1 MIWPCTNSCKEQLSK
16 DVPQNP
22 FGNDKMQWTLYAHA
36 CVPRHHTLIAEVS
49 KRDSQAAYL
58 MRPSA
63 DLWAFG
69 WTFDTG
75 CLRWGTR
82 PPSPTWIL
90 ILGVTFLFEQVKSS
104 WFHSTTSLRMLLPGP
119 RAPPTCTT
127 SKAAPEKPKSE
138 KPASP
143 ERSPVKLR
151 SPQHRSHHRDTR
163 SRHRHRPNHRRR
175 SPSHRRHRRRSQ
187 RSRSHRRARS
197 HRRSRSRR
205 HSGSLAWGRVVQS
218 MVVFQDFPN

>member
-1 MIWPCTNSCKEQLSK
+1 MDSVCTCVRSKAPHFDRGGLETRLASCLFDEAQCWL
-16 DVPQNP
+16 VG
-22 FGNDKMQWTLYAHA
+22 FWL
-36 CVPRHHTLIAEVS
+36 
-49 KRDSQAAYL
+49 
-58 MRPSA
+58 
-63 DLWAFG
+63 DLWHWLFAV
-69 WTFDTG
+69 
-75 CLRWGTR
+75 RHQA
-82 PPSPTWIL
+82 SPTWIL
-90 ILGVTFLFEQVKSS
+90 IFGVTFLFEQVKSS
-104 WFHSTTSLRMLLPGP
+104 FFHSTTSLRMLLPGP

-151 SPQHRSHHRDTR
+151 SPQHRSHHR

-187 RSRSHRRARS
+187 RSRSHRRGRS

-205 HSGSLAWGRVVQS
+205 HSGSLAWGGVVQS